1 MPRARPGGGEIG
13 CLRAGGRSRAAGF
26 GQSHRGA
33 LIARLPAR
41 PSRSRGIRAHPRS
54 EGMCATAWREDS
66 FPHKEAK
73 AGGSGWTEAP
83 AHRFSDVRQACW
95 PFTPADLR
103 NSIRRYVRDCMARR
117 LLSSQGSEGG
127 RIGMDRSSRP
137 SLLRRASG
145 LLALHAGGLEELD
158 LVARAD
164 DVFVVNP
171 TAVDGH

>member
-1 MPRARPGGGEIG
+1 MPRARPSGGEIG

-33 LIARLPAR
+33 LRARLPAR
-41 PSRSRGIRAHPRS
+41 PFRSRGIRARPRS

-83 AHRFSDVRQACW
+83 ARC
-95 PFTPADLR
+95 
-103 NSIRRYVRDCMARR
+103 
-117 LLSSQGSEGG
+117 
-127 RIGMDRSSRP
+127 
-137 SLLRRASG
+137 LLRRVSG

-171 TAVDGH
+171 TAVDSHRRLAGDVQDLLEDRVHRPNAPARQIELETVHAIDDARRGC